1 MNKNNVVIMIPSY
14 NEGNVINLI
23 CDNINKLNPLY
34 SILVLDDGSKNS
46 FKPNKIFKNLFIFN
60 TKVNYGLGL
69 TTNIAINFMLK
80 NKFDFLV
87 RIDGDN
93 QHPIDNIPKL
103 IDKLMN
109 GSDFC
114 IGTRVNADTG
124 FTIRQKLNKYIKRYF
139 NFMAK
144 FLISKKI
151 PNDLS
156 TGFMA
161 FNQKSAMYLSSQVLD
176 RYPEPEI
183 IMLLTIKKF
192 NVNEILIKQL
202 PRKHG
207 VSSIRYFRGILLL
220 YKFNVF
226 LVTNFLSK
234 VIHSCKL

>member
-1 MNKNNVVIMIPSY
+1 MNKNNVVVMIPSY
-14 NEGNVINLI
+14 NEGDIINLI

-34 SILVLDDGSKNS
+34 TILVLDDGSKNV
-46 FKPNKIFKNLFIFN
+46 FKPKKKIKNLYIYN
-60 TKVNYGLGL
+60 SKINYGLGV

-93 QHPIDNIPKL
+93 QHPIDCIPKL
-103 IDKLMN
+103 IEKMMD

-114 IGTRVNADTG
+114 VGTRVNAEIG
-124 FTIRQKLNKYIKRYF
+124 VTIRQKLNKYIKRYF
-139 NFMAK
+139 NFMGK
-144 FLISKKI
+144 ILISRDI
-151 PNDLS
+151 PSDLS
-156 TGFMA
+156 SGFMA

-192 NVNEILIKQL
+192 NVNEIMIEQF
-202 PRKHG
+202 PRKFG
-207 VSSIRYFRGILLL
+207 VSSIKYFRGVLLV

-226 LVTNFLSK
+226 LLNNFLSK
-234 VIHSCKL
+234 VIKLCKL